1 MPRLLVPSG
10 HGFAEIPLGQVE
22 GKPLQSLQFYQTEDA
37 LNLDL
42 QFLDGIS
49 LELIFRVGF
58 QVSARLLEF
67 KNGDSRVL
75 KTLKPKRQK

>member
-1 MPRLLVPSG
+1 MPRHLVPFG
-10 HGFAEIPLGQVE
+10 YGLADIPLGQVE

-42 QFLDGIS
+42 QFLGGIS

-58 QVSARLLEF
+58 QASARLLEF
-67 KNGDSRVL
+67 RDGDSRVL
-75 KTLKPKRQK
+75 RTLKPKRRE

>member
-1 MPRLLVPSG
+1 MPRHLVPSG
-10 HGFAEIPLGQVE
+10 HGLADIPLGQVE

-42 QFLDGIS
+42 QFQDGIS

-58 QVSARLLEF
+58 RASARLLEF
-67 KNGDSRVL
+67 RNGDSRVL
-75 KTLKPKRQK
+75 KNLKPKRHE

>member
-1 MPRLLVPSG
+1 MPRSLVSSG
-10 HGFAEIPLGQVE
+10 HGLAEIPLGQVE
-22 GKPLQSLQFYQTEDA
+22 GKSLQSLQFYQTEDA

-42 QFLDGIS
+42 QFLGGIS

-58 QVSARLLEF
+58 QASARLLEF

-75 KTLKPKRQK
+75 KTLKPKRQE